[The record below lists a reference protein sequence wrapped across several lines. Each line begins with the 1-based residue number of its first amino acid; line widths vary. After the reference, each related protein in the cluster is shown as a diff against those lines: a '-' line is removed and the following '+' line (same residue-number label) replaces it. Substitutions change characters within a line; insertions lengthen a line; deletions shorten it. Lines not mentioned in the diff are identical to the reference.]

1 MCTHIFLSPCNKKS
15 SFVFS
20 LAKKTKTKI
29 NVKEKEKIWHQTNA
43 ERHFSKKKV
52 KVRTVFRNDSV
63 GFQQESLQFKL
74 SKLGWKKFPLSLLQK
89 KSNADGT
96 TRLCVMQRKEPK
108 IKTYMALFFPY
119 FTLNKKIFCLKLT
132 KIWLDKWQSKTERK
146 KL

>member
-1 MCTHIFLSPCNKKS
+1 MKQKVEFCF
-15 SFVFS
+15 FFS
-20 LAKKTKTKI
+20 KKTKTKI

-43 ERHFSKKKV
+43 ERQFSKKKV

-96 TRLCVMQRKEPK
+96 TRLCVMQRKEHK
-108 IKTYMALFFPY
+108 IKTYMALFFSY
-119 FTLNKKIFCLKLT
+119 FTLNKKIFC
-132 KIWLDKWQSKTERK
+132 
-146 KL
+146 